1 MKIRHAAIFL
11 ALPLLCT
18 TAQANSF
25 LHYAGEFNFR
35 TGENRTMLQSRGY
48 QPSHLM
54 QKNIFYAINDSRNNN
69 KEGDASL
76 YTLKY
81 RYHPGALSK

>member
-25 LHYAGEFNFR
+25 LHYAGV
-35 TGENRTMLQSRGY
+35 NRRVGNKGY
-48 QPSHLM
+48 LT
-54 QKNIFYAINDSRNNN
+54 R
-69 KEGDASL
+69 
-76 YTLKY
+76 
-81 RYHPGALSK
+81 R